1 MEGARTVEDVFS
13 DFKGRRAG
21 MIKALTK
28 DVEEFTKQ
36 CDPGLGFF
44 SCWFRLI
51 YVKYSRFMLFV
62 VITVWSEDTHQ
73 FTFDQVFKEES
84 SQEDIYAEVKQL
96 VQSSIDGYKVCIF
109 AYGQTGSGKTYTMS
123 GSESHKG
130 VIPRAL
136 EQIFKCTQETA
147 SSGLKYRFAGP
158 GPGPGPASRALSLS
172 LISPNEKLFINA
184 FSRAKIWEVYND
196 SYINLLGEDTAD
208 VNSLAEAFAL
218 LRRAEGKRSVGATL
232 MNAKSSR
239 GHFVFEL
246 TIHIVDEAINKSLS
260 ALGNVIRAIA
270 DKTGH
275 VPFRASK
282 LTHLLQGDLSSD
294 SQNIDCP
301 YNVSFKSLVY
311 FMVAP
316 TLCYQDQFVDVYARQ
331 DLEQLV
337 TDFFEDLPSST
348 IVCITFLGG
357 DYDVL
362 LREILPSSS
371 SSAWMLLSRL
381 NVYHKP
387 IVKILPMDLIIED
400 AAANSGLESIYK
412 GSTSGTK
419 WRCPWDYTM
428 VDDLAPQFKTILE
441 EICLSADVL
450 PDSVE
455 NNYLWWKRRENL
467 ESRLNKFLSRI
478 EETWLGPWKCMLLGE
493 PVDCNHLD
501 SVLLR
506 LKSDINC
513 KSEFDAKESLLR
525 VFLGGTRSVSELRAF
540 LNSYFVREIDEL
552 FGLSHQL
559 ILEAASSLNNNCIKR
574 EPLIM
579 VFDSEVQMFPWEN
592 LPALRKQKQEVYRMP
607 SFGSIFSAIKIN
619 CCLEEQIGRVFP
631 SFPLIDPLDTFYLLN
646 PSCDLEDAQK
656 EFEEWFKDQNLK
668 GIAGKVPKVEEL
680 ASALKDHDLFIYI
693 GHGNG
698 MQYVPW
704 YEIPKVEICVATVLM
719 GCCSGSIYIDRFGR
733 SMLNAMFEKRSTS
746 SGNCTLCNSVV
757 QEFELKNKRCN
768 KRNGKKKVLGERKL
782 KEDRLNLNCG
792 HRQMIG
798 SFISEA
804 RDACK
809 LPFLNGEALV
819 CYGVPTVLCQS
830 LKK

>member
-1 MEGARTVEDVFS
+1 MLVNISSAPSSVQES
-13 DFKGRRAG
+13 
-21 MIKALTK
+21 LTS
-28 DVEEFTKQ
+28 
-36 CDPGLGFF
+36 L
-44 SCWFRLI
+44 
-51 YVKYSRFMLFV
+51 RFA
-62 VITVWSEDTHQ
+62 
-73 FTFDQVFKEES
+73 ES
-84 SQEDIYAEVKQL
+84 AMTCGIGKHRDIRF
-96 VQSSIDGYKVCIF
+96 QSSTKS
-109 AYGQTGSGKTYTMS
+109 AM
-123 GSESHKG
+123 
-130 VIPRAL
+130 
-136 EQIFKCTQETA
+136 
-147 SSGLKYRFAGP
+147 P
-158 GPGPGPASRALSLS
+158 GHRMG
-172 LISPNEKLFINA
+172 
-184 FSRAKIWEVYND
+184 
-196 SYINLLGEDTAD
+196 
-208 VNSLAEAFAL
+208 
-218 LRRAEGKRSVGATL
+218 
-232 MNAKSSR
+232 
-239 GHFVFEL
+239 
-246 TIHIVDEAINKSLS
+246 
-260 ALGNVIRAIA
+260 
-270 DKTGH
+270 
-275 VPFRASK
+275 
-282 LTHLLQGDLSSD
+282 LSS
-294 SQNIDCP
+294 
-301 YNVSFKSLVY
+301 VVKSKVRIGKL
-311 FMVAP
+311 
-316 TLCYQDQFVDVYARQ
+316 RN
-331 DLEQLV
+331 LEQLV

-357 DYDVL
+357 DNDVL

-387 IVKILPMDLIIED
+387 IVKILPMDLIVED
-400 AAANSGLESIYK
+400 AAANSGLESICK

-455 NNYLWWKRRENL
+455 NNYLWWRRRENL
-467 ESRLNKFLSRI
+467 DNRLNKFLSRI
-478 EETWLGPWKCMLLGE
+478 EETWLGTWKCMLLGE

-513 KSEFDAKESLLR
+513 KSEFDAEESLLR

-559 ILEAASSLNNNCIKR
+559 ILEAASSLKNNCIKR

-619 CCLEEQIGRVFP
+619 CCLEEQIGGAFP

-668 GIAGKVPKVEEL
+668 GIAGKVSKVEEL

-698 MQYVPW
+698 MQYIPW
-704 YEIPKVEICVATVLM
+704 YEIQKVEICVATVLT
-719 GCCSGSIYIDRFGR
+719 GCCSGSICYKGCYNPQGAVISYLLAGSTVMITNLWDVTFPDIDRFGR

-809 LPFLNGEALV
+809 LPFLNGAALV